1 MSESRASFFNILV
14 IEDEPGEA
22 RLMRLALQK
31 SGFPLEVHHAS
42 DDREALCFLRR
53 ECPPFDGVPRPDLI
67 LLDLKMTGQSGL
79 ELLATLKLDERL
91 RAIPVV
97 VVTASGLEADVRA
110 AYQRGAA
117 GFLAKSADFNEFIAA
132 VCKLGQYWFGRVR
145 LPENPA

>member
-1 MSESRASFFNILV
+1 MNHPRTLRLLLV
-14 IEDEPGEA
+14 DDEPGDL
-22 RLMRLALQK
+22 RLMRMALMK
-31 SGFPLEVHHAS
+31 TGFPLDLQCAHNGH
-42 DDREALCFLRR
+42 EALAGLRGQGGQL
-53 ECPPFDGVPRPDLI
+53 PVFPRPDLI
-67 LLDLKMTGQSGL
+67 LLDLKMPGKGGL
-79 ELLATLKLDERL
+79 EMLQAIKQNEQL

-117 GFLAKSADFNEFIAA
+117 GYLAKSADFNEFIAA